1 MGQVETAR
9 RRQDDRLE
17 EYVDPAQPW
26 IGRNVDTEIEH
37 TIPVQQGVDFDDERR
52 RIDI

>member
-1 MGQVETAR
+1 
-9 RRQDDRLE
+9 
-17 EYVDPAQPW
+17 
-26 IGRNVDTEIEH
+26 VDTEIEH